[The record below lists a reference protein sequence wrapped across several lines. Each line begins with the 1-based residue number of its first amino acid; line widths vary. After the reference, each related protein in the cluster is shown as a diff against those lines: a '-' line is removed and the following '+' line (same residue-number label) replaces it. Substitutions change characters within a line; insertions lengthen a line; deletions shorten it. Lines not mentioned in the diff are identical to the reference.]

1 MQNDL
6 IMRKEGNASEDYR
19 IIQKIGEGSFG
30 RVYQAEDIYSK
41 KKVAIKTISIK
52 KFTDDSEIQILS
64 KCNHPHILRI

>member
-30 RVYQAEDIYSK
+30 RVY
-41 KKVAIKTISIK
+41 
-52 KFTDDSEIQILS
+52 
-64 KCNHPHILRI
+64 